1 MKSVYLINMKFFIDR
16 NMVVE
21 INILLNMQYLM
32 SSAPYKKNVMN
43 NKLFS
48 CGIIIDLK
56 KAFDTVDYS
65 ILLNKSN
72 HYGVRGIVND

>member
-1 MKSVYLINMKFFIDR
+1 
-16 NMVVE
+16 MVVE